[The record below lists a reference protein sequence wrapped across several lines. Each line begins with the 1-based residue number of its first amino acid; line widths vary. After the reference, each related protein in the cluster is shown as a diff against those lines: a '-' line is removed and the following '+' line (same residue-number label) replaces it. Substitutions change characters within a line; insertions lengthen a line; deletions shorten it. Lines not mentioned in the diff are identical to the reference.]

1 MTSRI
6 NENIKIL
13 TKQYHDTQ
21 IYIDQLNKK
30 IQQVR
35 EQKKQVETRLIS
47 SIASAGLQN
56 QAITYQGKKIYIAQ
70 ENNYDT
76 LSFKFLEQCLM
87 KIFNNNQNQVKNI
100 IKFIKQERSKTTS
113 NVIKMR

>member
-6 NENIKIL
+6 NNNIKIL
-13 TKQYHDTQ
+13 TKQYYDTQ
-21 IYIDQLNKK
+21 LYIDQLNRK
-30 IQQVR
+30 IQDLR
-35 EQKKQVETRLIS
+35 GQKKNIESSLIMSLS
-47 SIASAGLQN
+47 SSGLQN

-70 ENNYDT
+70 ENNYDV
-76 LSFKFLEQCLM
+76 LSFKFLEQCLL
-87 KIFNNNQNQVKNI
+87 KLFNNNQTQVKNI